1 MALPRPL
8 PFGVKGKVY
17 LSPMAGLT
25 DLPYRQIAK
34 SYGAD
39 VMLTEFTAARAILM
53 RIPVQEQRIEFTEEE
68 RPLGVQ
74 IFGAVPEEM
83 ARAARRVQEMHAPEF
98 IDINFGCPAKKITE
112 KNGGSGCLR
121 DPELLSEITSAV
133 YGAISIPVTA
143 KIRIGWDQST
153 GVEGTLEIAHRLEQA
168 GISAL
173 AIHGRTR
180 AQKYRGVADWD
191 RIRRVKEAVGIPVIG
206 NGDVFGPVEAKRMLD
221 ETGVDAVMI
230 GRGAVG
236 NPWVFRRVKHYLA
249 TGEMLPGP
257 TPEER
262 VRVVLRHMA
271 IAIER
276 SRSEEIRVIREMRRH
291 FSAYTKGMPG
301 AARLRGA
308 LVRLESAADVEG
320 ALRQFV
326 AAQTSG
332 AAA

>member
-1 MALPRPL
+1 MSLSRPL
-8 PFGVKGKVY
+8 PFDVKGKVY

-34 SYGAD
+34 SLGAD
-39 VMLTEFTAARAILM
+39 VVLTEFTAARAILM
-53 RIPVQEQRIEFTEEE
+53 RIPVQEQRIEFTDEE

-74 IFGAVPEEM
+74 IFGAVPDEM
-83 ARAARRVQEMHAPEF
+83 ARAARRVEQIHAPEF
-98 IDINFGCPAKKITE
+98 IDINYGCPAKKITD

-121 DPELLSEITSAV
+121 DPGLVSEITAAV
-133 YGAISIPVTA
+133 YGATTLPVTA
-143 KIRIGWDQST
+143 KIRTGWDHST
-153 GVEGTLEIAHRLEQA
+153 GVDGTLDICERLARA
-168 GISAL
+168 GVSAL

-180 AQKYRGVADWD
+180 SQKYTGVADWD
-191 RIRRVKEAVGIPVIG
+191 RIRRVKEASSIPVIG
-206 NGDVFGPVEAKRMLD
+206 NGDVFGPIEAKRMLE

-236 NPWVFRRVKHYLA
+236 NPWVFRRVKAYLD
-249 TGEMLPGP
+249 TGELLPGP

-262 VRVVLRHMA
+262 VRVVLRHME
-271 IAIER
+271 IALARPGSDET
-276 SRSEEIRVIREMRRH
+276 RVIREMRRH

-308 LVRLESAADVEG
+308 LVRLESAGEVEF
-320 ALRQFV
+320 ALRRFV
-326 AAQTSG
+326 EAQSTG